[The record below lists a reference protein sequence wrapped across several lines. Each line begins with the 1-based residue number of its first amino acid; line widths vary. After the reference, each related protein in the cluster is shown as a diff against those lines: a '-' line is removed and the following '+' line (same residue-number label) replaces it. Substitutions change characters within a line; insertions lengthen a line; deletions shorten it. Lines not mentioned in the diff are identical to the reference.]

1 MKDPRTGLPAAS
13 PAFLANP
20 VINRGVC
27 KPMWDAQKEQAGK
40 MVTST
45 VQSFKN
51 SFDEFIRSIVDWI
64 KTFFK
69 VPRLIRQ
76 RDWLKRQIRLK
87 TPLSNIIDEAV
98 LQSVVEKTN
107 AKQWTWQEQKARY
120 CMAQRDFENVKSWTS
135 NKTITKKY
143 EIKTFQMETEAS
155 NAQSDAESSMEDLQG
170 MQEHM
175 EKVRKGQIP
184 PKEPPTTK
192 PRTEKT
198 DRMPIYTSG
207 YNEMAIKCDNE
218 KAESLN
224 PWDCVYFKMVKYS
237 ESYIAMLDRDARQTL
252 IEGQLL
258 YGSMKGAS
266 MENSGK
272 VPMRRLRWPWTPP
285 KPICITAMI
294 KGWPKPPQC

>member
-1 MKDPRTGLPAAS
+1 MLERFVVVITRISLSRSQHTLTYPHTGTCSIALRTFPLPIDGFFGFLFDIFILILTPRFVRIAARMKDPRTGLPAAS

-107 AKQWTWQEQKARY
+107 AKQWTWQEQNAR
-120 CMAQRDFENVKSWTS
+120 
-135 NKTITKKY
+135 
-143 EIKTFQMETEAS
+143 
-155 NAQSDAESSMEDLQG
+155 
-170 MQEHM
+170 
-175 EKVRKGQIP
+175 
-184 PKEPPTTK
+184 
-192 PRTEKT
+192 
-198 DRMPIYTSG
+198 
-207 YNEMAIKCDNE
+207 
-218 KAESLN
+218 
-224 PWDCVYFKMVKYS
+224 
-237 ESYIAMLDRDARQTL
+237 
-252 IEGQLL
+252 
-258 YGSMKGAS
+258 
-266 MENSGK
+266 
-272 VPMRRLRWPWTPP
+272 
-285 KPICITAMI
+285 
-294 KGWPKPPQC
+294 